1 MHELSI
7 CRSIAR
13 IATRHAGGRPVR
25 RVRVRVGHL
34 RQVVPDT
41 LAGCWELL
49 TDGTEL
55 AGAVLE
61 VEEVPAVVACRDCGA
76 RTTLDS
82 PRFRCGSCGGT
93 DLVVVAGEELLVT
106 SLDVTEA

>member
-13 IATRHAGGRPVR
+13 IAARHAGGRPVR

-34 RQVVPDT
+34 RQVIPGT

-49 TDGTEL
+49 TDGTPLE
-55 AGAVLE
+55 GAALE
-61 VEEVPAVVACRDCGA
+61 VEEVPAVVACRDCGE
-76 RTTLDS
+76 RTTLGA
-82 PRFRCGSCGGT
+82 PRFRCGSCDGAN
-93 DLVVVAGEELLVT
+93 LVVVAGEELMVT